1 MMDEITRSMRVAMLQ
16 SSSPEIWQ
24 DFMTESLIT
33 ISDYEAR
40 AREIVPATLFDRLF
54 GAHGSPRWITNTSNM
69 AAFESIKLKPRV
81 MVDLSHRKLSTTVLG
96 EEISFPIILAP
107 VGAHMRAHPEGELAT
122 TRAAG
127 AAGTVVALSSASTYS
142 IEEVAAVA
150 NGPLWFQTYVFR
162 DRELTEVIVR
172 RAENAGYSA
181 LLVTVDNM
189 LARSTE
195 REYLYPNI
203 PGGSFTL
210 SNFVGIDRPNLPTL
224 ERLHDH
230 YDVGLSWSDLKWLR
244 SITGMPIVI
253 KGIQTAEDALLC
265 IEHGAD
271 ALIVSNHGG
280 HSLQG
285 TLGTIEMLPEVI
297 EAVGD
302 RLEVYLDS
310 GIRRGTDVLKALALG
325 AKAVLIGR
333 AMLWGLAVDGEA
345 GVSGV
350 LKLLRQ
356 ELDVAMGLCGV
367 ADVNQVDKNLVQ
379 MPSGTNGPVK
389 TTDQLERLTALM
401 EKGHLTRDE
410 FDAAKAKVLG
420 R

>member
-1 MMDEITRSMRVAMLQ
+1 
-16 SSSPEIWQ
+16 
-24 DFMTESLIT
+24 MTESLIT
-33 ISDYEAR
+33 IPDYEAR
-40 AREIVPATLFDRLF
+40 AREIVSATLFDRLF
-54 GAHGSPRWITNTSNM
+54 GAHGSPRWITNTSNV

-96 EEISFPIILAP
+96 EEISFPVILAP

-127 AAGTVVALSSASTYS
+127 AAGTVMSLSSASTYS
-142 IEEVAAVA
+142 IEEVAAA
-150 NGPLWFQTYVFR
+150 ADSPLWFQTYVFR

-172 RAENAGYSA
+172 RAEKAGYSA

-189 LARSTE
+189 LAPSTE
-195 REYLYPNI
+195 REYLYPNV
-203 PGGSFTL
+203 PGGRFTL
-210 SNFVGIDRPNLPTL
+210 SNFVGADHPNLPTL

-230 YDVGLSWSDLKWLR
+230 YDLGLNWSDLKWLR
-244 SITGMPIVI
+244 SITDMPMVI

-265 IEHGAD
+265 VEHCAD

-285 TLGTIEMLPEVI
+285 TVGTIDMLPEVV

-345 GVSGV
+345 GVRDV
-350 LKLLRQ
+350 LELLRQ

-367 ADVNQVDKNLVQ
+367 ADVNQVDRSLVQ
-379 MPSGTNGPVK
+379 MPAGNNKPVNAA
-389 TTDQLERLTALM
+389 DQLERLAALL
-401 EKGHLTRDE
+401 EKGYLTNHE
-410 FDAAKAKVLG
+410 FEAARARVLG

>member
-1 MMDEITRSMRVAMLQ
+1 
-16 SSSPEIWQ
+16 
-24 DFMTESLIT
+24 MTECLIT
-33 ISDYEAR
+33 IPDYEAR

-54 GAHGSPRWITNTSNM
+54 GARGSPRWITNTSNV

-81 MVDLSHRKLSTTVLG
+81 MVDLSHRELSTTVLG
-96 EEISFPIILAP
+96 EEISFPVILAP
-107 VGAHMRAHPEGELAT
+107 VGAHRRAHPEGELAT
-122 TRAAG
+122 ARAAG
-127 AAGTVVALSSASTYS
+127 AAGTAMSLSSASTYS

-150 NGPLWFQTYVFR
+150 DGPLWFQTYVFR
-162 DRELTEVIVR
+162 DRDLTEVIVR
-172 RAENAGYSA
+172 RAEKAGYSA

-189 LARSTE
+189 LAPSTE
-195 REYLYPNI
+195 REYLYPNV
-203 PGGSFTL
+203 PSGRFTL
-210 SNFVGIDRPNLPTL
+210 SNLVGVDRPNLPTL

-230 YDVGLSWSDLKWLR
+230 YDLGLNWSDLKWLR
-244 SITGMPIVI
+244 SITDMPMVI

-265 IEHGAD
+265 VEHGAD

-285 TLGTIEMLPEVI
+285 TVGTIDMLPEVV

-310 GIRRGTDVLKALALG
+310 GVRRGTDVLKALALG

-333 AMLWGLAVDGEA
+333 AMLWGLAVDSEA
-345 GVSGV
+345 GVRDV
-350 LKLLRQ
+350 LELLRQ

-367 ADVNQVDKNLVQ
+367 ADVNQVDRSLVQ
-379 MPSGTNGPVK
+379 MLAGNNKPVNAA
-389 TTDQLERLTALM
+389 DQLERLAALM
-401 EKGHLTRDE
+401 EKGYLTNHE
-410 FDAAKAKVLG
+410 FEAARARVLG

>member
-1 MMDEITRSMRVAMLQ
+1 
-16 SSSPEIWQ
+16 
-24 DFMTESLIT
+24 MTESLIT
-33 ISDYEAR
+33 IPDYEAR

-54 GAHGSPRWITNTSNM
+54 GACGSPRWITNTSNV

-127 AAGTVVALSSASTYS
+127 AAGTVMSLSSASTYS
-142 IEEVAAVA
+142 IEEVAAA
-150 NGPLWFQTYVFR
+150 ADSPLWFQTYVFR

-172 RAENAGYSA
+172 RAEKAGYSA

-189 LARSTE
+189 LAPSTE
-195 REYLYPNI
+195 REYLYPNV
-203 PGGSFTL
+203 PGGRFTL
-210 SNFVGIDRPNLPTL
+210 SNFVGVDHPNLPTL

-230 YDVGLSWSDLKWLR
+230 YDLGLNWSDLKWLR
-244 SITGMPIVI
+244 SITDMPMVI

-265 IEHGAD
+265 VEHGAD

-285 TLGTIEMLPEVI
+285 TVGTIDMLPEVV

-345 GVSGV
+345 GVRDV
-350 LKLLRQ
+350 LELLRQ

-367 ADVNQVDKNLVQ
+367 ADVNQVDRSLVQ
-379 MPSGTNGPVK
+379 MPAGNNKPVNAA
-389 TTDQLERLTALM
+389 DQLERLAALL
-401 EKGHLTRDE
+401 EKGYLTNHE
-410 FDAAKAKVLG
+410 FEAARARVLG